1 MLTSRPRLYWKDQL
15 ANWEAYSILNTLR
28 LVDLARSCIWALARQ
43 EAVCASIVARS
54 ALETAAAF
62 VDAAR
67 TVTAT
72 ITGPAERKESG
83 LLNPA
88 VNLRTTVVESQEL
101 EHAGGRMGGW
111 ASVKPGLWPPFGP
124 LGADLRLAGAGC
136 KVVQALLSISAERS
150 RPLGIAARAA
160 TGELISADPV
170 GSLGGYSNSAR

>member
-72 ITGPAERKESG
+72 ITGPPDER
-83 LLNPA
+83 
-88 VNLRTTVVESQEL
+88 R
-101 EHAGGRMGGW
+101 AGSSTLPSIFGQLWWKARNWSTPVGGW
-111 ASVKPGLWPPFGP
+111 A
-124 LGADLRLAGAGC
+124 AG
-136 KVVQALLSISAERS
+136 
-150 RPLGIAARAA
+150 RA
-160 TGELISADPV
+160 
-170 GSLGGYSNSAR
+170 